1 VVILFWFIL
10 GFVGLALV
18 GVPLG
23 VAIAGLLLR
32 REHRSGDVTPSV
44 SVLIAAYNEA
54 DGIAAKVRNALA
66 QDYPTDR
73 LEVVVV
79 DDGSDD
85 DTAARVRAIVD
96 DRLTLIVMPERGGK
110 VTALNHGIRATSGEV
125 VVYTDA
131 NAEFAPDAVRR
142 LVRAFADPEVGGVC
156 GNQENRPGRGALAVG
171 ETLYWEFDKTLKRL
185 ESRTGSIV
193 AADGSIYA
201 IRREHVEPVPLG
213 VTDDFFLSTGVVR
226 QGKRLV
232 FEPDARSL
240 EEPLEREG
248 DHFRRRV
255 RITHQAMRS
264 LASRRELLDP
274 RRFGVYAWVLL
285 GHKLLRR
292 LAAPAILLLLPVS
305 LLAAPSG
312 GVPLIALVGQVAL
325 YGAATV
331 GWLAGD
337 RVPAKLIAVPT
348 YVVLGILGTTV
359 GIWRFLRGERSVM
372 WEPVRR

>member
-1 VVILFWFIL
+1 MVLLFWLVL
-10 GFVGLALV
+10 GFVALAFV
-18 GVPLG
+18 GVPVAVALAG
-23 VAIAGLLLR
+23 VILR
-32 REHRSGDVTPSV
+32 REHRRDDVTPSV
-44 SVLIAAYNEA
+44 SILIAAYNEA
-54 DGIAAKVRNALA
+54 DGIVAKVRNALG
-66 QDYPTDR
+66 QDYPPDR

-79 DDGSDD
+79 DDGSAD
-85 DTAARVRAIVD
+85 DTGTRVRAID
-96 DRLTLIVMPERGGK
+96 DPRLTLIVMPERGGK
-110 VTALNHGIRATSGEV
+110 VTALNHGIRATTGEV

-156 GNQENRPGRGALAVG
+156 GNQENRPGRGALARG
-171 ETLYWEFDKTLKRL
+171 ETLYWEFDKALKRL

-201 IRREHVEPVPLG
+201 LRREHVEEVPLG

-232 FEPDARSL
+232 FEADARSI

-264 LASRRELLDP
+264 LAARRQLLDP
-274 RRFGVYAWVLL
+274 RRYGVYAWVLI

-312 GVPLIALVGQVAL
+312 GVPLLALIGQVAL
-325 YGAATV
+325 YVAAAL

-337 RVPAKLIAVPT
+337 RLPVKLLAAPT
-348 YVVLGILGTTV
+348 YFVLGILGTTV